1 MESRGLRTMNK
12 LQSEFASADT
22 EVLKREVCHRGFL
35 QLHRLQLRHKLFN
48 GGWSEIIERELL
60 VKDQAVGVLLYDP
73 AREEVVLVRQ
83 FRVGALDATQSPWLL
98 ELVAG
103 MVGEGEELKEVA
115 SREAQEESNC
125 SPENLTEITSY
136 YNSPGTS
143 NERISLFC
151 GQVDAAAAGGVFG
164 LAQEHEDI
172 QVVILPLDEVI
183 AAVNAGLINNA
194 MTIIALQWLQLH
206 KEELL
211 RRWR

>member
-1 MESRGLRTMNK
+1 MNK
-12 LQSEFASADT
+12 LQSEFGIADT
-22 EVLKREVCHRGFL
+22 EVLKREVCHRGFM
-35 QLHRLQLRHKLFN
+35 QLERLQLRHKLFA
-48 GGWSEIIERELL
+48 GGWSEVIERELL
-60 VKDQAVGVLLYDP
+60 VKDQAVGVLLFDP

-83 FRVGALDATQSPWLL
+83 FRVGALGATQSPWLL

-103 MVGEGEELKEVA
+103 MVGEDEELIEVA

-143 NERISLFC
+143 NEKISLFC
-151 GQVDAAAAGGVFG
+151 GQVDASAAGGVFG

-172 QVVILPLDEVI
+172 EVVILPLDEVI

-194 MTIIALQWLQLH
+194 MTIIALQWLQLN